1 MSLLVKHITKA
12 DIPRVMNIMFS
23 VMAPTGFGRTTGE
36 VPNRDITFEDFISS
50 PYSVNMARRIAEELN
65 TDPTLHYLQAV
76 DSRSGNMVALG
87 KWHIYR
93 GDQGLQAWRSSIRT
107 DKSMQ
112 IPFGLNGAGYRCI
125 MGKLFDKRKFF
136 FGEGGREHCLFEL
149 LLTHP
154 RHERQG
160 AGSLITQWGC
170 DQADQLGLDCY
181 LESSDPG
188 YPVYQRKGF
197 KDMSKDPNQN
207 VIEYTVDEFT
217 GRQGFEEDK
226 MRFTCMIRKPRG
238 RGVPNRKKMFA

>member
-1 MSLLVKHITKA
+1 MAHVIKHVTKA

-36 VPNRDITFEDFISS
+36 VPNRDITFEDFICS
-50 PYSVNMARRIAEELN
+50 PYSVNMARRIAEELDS
-65 TDPTLHYLQAV
+65 DPTLHYLKAE

-93 GDQGLQAWRSSIRT
+93 GDQGLKAWRSSTRT
-107 DKSMQ
+107 DNTMQ
-112 IPFGLNGAGYRCI
+112 IPFGLNS
-125 MGKLFDKRKFF
+125 DV
-136 FGEGGREHCLFEL
+136 FEL

-154 RHERQG
+154 QHERRG

-170 DQADQLGLDCY
+170 DMADKLGLDCY

-197 KDMSKDPNQN
+197 KDFSHDPTEN
-207 VIEYTVDEFT
+207 VIEYRVDEFT
-217 GRQGFEEDK
+217 GRRGFEEDK
-226 MRFTCMIRKPRG
+226 MRFTCMLRKPGGIGIVDRQA
-238 RGVPNRKKMFA
+238 MFA